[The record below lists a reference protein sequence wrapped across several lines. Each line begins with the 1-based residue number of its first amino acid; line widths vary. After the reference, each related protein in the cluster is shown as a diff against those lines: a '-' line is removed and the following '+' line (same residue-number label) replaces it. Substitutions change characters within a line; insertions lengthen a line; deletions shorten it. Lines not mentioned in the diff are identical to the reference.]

1 MSLPRKT
8 ITLSSSSKGQRVS
21 VPDIVFGCG
30 HNNTGFNEHEMGSV
44 GRGGRPSS
52 LTSRIGSYSGNIKF
66 THCLVPFH
74 STLNISS
81 KMYSGDGS
89 EIIGKGVV
97 STPLVRKKNRAYY
110 YVALEGISVRG
121 KFLTYSSSGTISK
134 GNVFSDTATPPT
146 ILPKDF
152 YNRLEQEVEQ
162 EVKNSIPVTPYRD
175 SQLRTQLC
183 YRGNTTTI
191 NAPYIN
197 SPF

>member
-1 MSLPRKT
+1 
-8 ITLSSSSKGQRVS
+8 
-21 VPDIVFGCG
+21 
-30 HNNTGFNEHEMGSV
+30 
-44 GRGGRPSS
+44 
-52 LTSRIGSYSGNIKF
+52 
-66 THCLVPFH
+66 
-74 STLNISS
+74 
-81 KMYSGDGS
+81 MYSGDGS

-152 YNRLEQEVEQ
+152 YNRLEQEV
-162 EVKNSIPVTPYRD
+162 KNSIPVTPYRD